1 MTALHALFICIAGAL
16 SAMVAVFYKFYNP
29 PEHEPITPNLSPMLI
44 EPSQSSQAA
53 PSEPVVFPD
62 ARVQP
67 PVVPTDHVQAC
78 ALAQQAF
85 EGWYLPGSV
94 HNGIKY
100 PEGSASYAHNNPGNI
115 RDMSGGEIH
124 YITYAA
130 GLAALEQYIRNVAT
144 GKHKAY
150 PLGGATTIM
159 QYTHIYT
166 GDPEPSPTNYA
177 HAIATAVGLST
188 TARMDALLS

>member
-1 MTALHALFICIAGAL
+1 MVILFVIAVIAALATAAGFKYK
-16 SAMVAVFYKFYNP
+16 VFNFQVYD
-29 PEHEPITPNLSPMLI
+29 EQDETITPNLSPMPT

-53 PSEPVVFPD
+53 PD

-67 PVVPTDHVQAC
+67 PVVPTDRVQTC

-94 HNGIKY
+94 HGGVPY
-100 PEGSASYAHNNPGNI
+100 PKGSPSFQRNNPGNCMAI
-115 RDMSGGEIH
+115 DDSGKAYFIH
-124 YITYAA
+124 FETYEEGFAY
-130 GLAALEQYIRNVAT
+130 LEQYIRDVAT
-144 GKHKAY
+144 GKKPKLY
-150 PLGGATTIM
+150 PHLGATTIM

-177 HAIATAVGLST
+177 HAIAAAVGLST
-188 TARMDALLS
+188 AARMDALLS